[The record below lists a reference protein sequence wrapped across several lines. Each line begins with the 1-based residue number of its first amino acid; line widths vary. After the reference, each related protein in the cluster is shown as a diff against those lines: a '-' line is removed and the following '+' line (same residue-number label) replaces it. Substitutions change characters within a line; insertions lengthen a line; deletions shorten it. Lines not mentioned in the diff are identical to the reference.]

1 MCYAFETPVATA
13 MANNDNALADAN
25 RHPKNPDLAGLLE
38 QGESAKLDGLR
49 FLAEDLARGRHRG
62 YIRSHLHEYHEY
74 WWVCL
79 RCLLE
84 RAIEDKNNKRDGLDE
99 FNVTSS
105 SLPELTDP
113 RKLAKTGNIASND
126 PFFTHLALFRRLY
139 RDERTLSRIELVA
152 ESVCEL
158 LIRLRNV
165 LQIISPKID
174 LRPCLLMWEGP
185 SVPTTTSRGKIT
197 PDNAVWIYVESS
209 NFVSGNDLHYY
220 KCSDSPIYVV
230 AKEEEAY
237 RSFGWWKT
245 SFLNVPQDGTGT
257 TVKQR
262 YTYNP
267 EFVQRFPD
275 RYESN
280 ADVSYFSY
288 PAFYAY
294 SDASLAQISWRTA
307 TEVKECINGEES
319 REAFGDAI
327 SRNILHVAGKENL
340 HQLYKRTLV
349 PYLQDI
355 KDVLSQES
363 ATNFD
368 LALTLSYGMSM
379 YGTKEIEQ
387 LLDNPNVHTLSEA
400 FGLFWLLLVKV
411 PPWVS
416 SEDPSILGNMLRQI
430 TQILSSNSSWFE
442 YPALQDL
449 ASEKMREF
457 ERERAELARAKQMLD
472 VIHQP
477 VQEVI
482 DQLMKA
488 RQQIVS
494 VSSALSDP
502 RRSLFA
508 VVPDVAELFEQ
519 DQPIPTPKGSLVVA
533 DHRSTYR
540 LVDEYRWVF
549 AHVLAKVRGHQ
560 LKDDSEHWK
569 QLTPEQ
575 ALAIEC
581 SLFDHFLA
589 DGNNQFHQ
597 LAKALRFACVGPR
610 IPNDGLLEFGK
621 DEFETT
627 FRSLFFS
634 EQLRR
639 DITACEDL
647 LDRFKRSILDIHKP
661 TPSHLSL
668 RQILVA
674 LPGIAAVH
682 LPETQWEAIKLD
694 DIVLL
699 SADENPFPTL
709 GQLIDFLAGIVHQAA
724 PNGKDATIYIKDV
737 RTSKDA
743 KTSRVTVLAHPWEI
757 KTSLH
762 DVLRINILESDKR
775 TQELLRSWLHCH
787 KQERNSSIFQMR
799 GQYLGNFLG
808 PIQKGLQRTS
818 MSFAPHPGD
827 ADRIP
832 KELVLRWRRDNLT
845 DELMITL
852 AKSVSISVTP
862 QHSLS
867 EVTEALT
874 IEGGSGSLA
883 RTLSPSTPTV
893 LPACDDPSSTPTS
906 SVYCLDHD
914 STRWLAQIATE
925 IHASFVNDLKDVNGN
940 AFVLVHANGYPDHP
954 HGWYGRIAALETLIR
969 ERPRVFFLFVSSDV
983 GFPDAVREL
992 ANTYDN
998 VAYITRPFPNLT
1010 IYPLS
1015 FQWLCTYEY
1024 KFTSGQD
1031 LHTAIEHWRCGVS
1044 PQRVFMTNF
1053 EEVKTAIKCLNN
1065 DVQGAKSLL
1074 RAWVHR
1080 NIKDEIRRMRA
1091 DLIVDE
1097 VAPGSEESVFGMI
1110 REWKDGLGQQ

>member
-1 MCYAFETPVATA
+1 
-13 MANNDNALADAN
+13 MANNDNALAEASSIN
-25 RHPKNPDLAGLLE
+25 RHAKNPDLARLLE
-38 QGESAKLDGLR
+38 QGGSAKLDGLR
-49 FLAEDLARGRHRG
+49 FLADDLAVGRHRG
-62 YIRSHLHEYHEY
+62 DIRSRLHEYYEY

-99 FNVTSS
+99 FNVMKP
-105 SLPELTDP
+105 SLPELADP
-113 RKLAKTGNIASND
+113 RKLEKTDGIAPND
-126 PFFTHLALFRRLY
+126 PIFTHLALFRRLY

-165 LQIISPKID
+165 LQIISPEKD
-174 LRPCLLMWEGP
+174 LHPYLLMWEGP
-185 SVPTTTSRGKIT
+185 RVPTTISSEKIT
-197 PDNAVWIYVESS
+197 PDNAVWIYVEFS

-237 RSFGWWKT
+237 RSFGWWNT
-245 SFLNVPQDGTGT
+245 SFLNVSQDGTET

-267 EFVQRFPD
+267 EFVRRFPD

-280 ADVSYFSY
+280 AKVSYFSY

-307 TEVKECINGEES
+307 TEVKEYINGEEG
-319 REAFGDAI
+319 REAFGNAI
-327 SRNILHVAGKENL
+327 LTNILHVAGRENL
-340 HQLYKRTLV
+340 YQLYEGTLV

-355 KDVLSQES
+355 KEVLSRES

-387 LLDNPNVHTLSEA
+387 LLDNPNVRTLSEA

-411 PPWVS
+411 PTWIS
-416 SEDPSILGNMLRQI
+416 TEDPSRQGDMLRKI

-449 ASEKMREF
+449 ASEKTREL

-502 RRSLFA
+502 KRSLFA
-508 VVPDVAELFEQ
+508 VVPDIAELFEQ

-533 DHRSTYR
+533 DHGLTYR

-549 AHVLAKVRGHQ
+549 AHALAKVRGHQ

-569 QLTPEQ
+569 QLKPEQ

-589 DGNNQFHQ
+589 DENNQFHQ

-610 IPNDGLLEFGK
+610 KQKYELLEFGK
-621 DEFETT
+621 DEFKTT
-627 FRSLFFS
+627 FRSLFFT
-634 EQLRR
+634 

-647 LDRFKRSILDIHKP
+647 LRRFKRSILDIHKP
-661 TPSHLSL
+661 TLSHLSL
-668 RQILVA
+668 RQLLVA
-674 LPGIAAVH
+674 LPGITAVH
-682 LPETQWEAIKLD
+682 YPATQWEEIDLD

-699 SADENPFPTL
+699 NADENPFPTL
-709 GQLIDFLAGIVHQAA
+709 GQLIDFLAGIVHQAD
-724 PNGKDATIYIKDV
+724 PNGKDAAIHIKDV
-737 RTSKDA
+737 RTWKDGR
-743 KTSRVTVLAHPWEI
+743 TSRASMLAHSWEI
-757 KTSLH
+757 KTAKK
-762 DVLRINILESDKR
+762 DVLSIDTLKSDKR

-787 KQERNSSIFQMR
+787 QQERNSAIFQMR

-818 MSFAPHPGD
+818 MSFAPQPGD
-827 ADRIP
+827 VDRIP
-832 KELVLRWRRDNLT
+832 KELVLRWRRDDLA
-845 DELMITL
+845 DELMISL
-852 AKSVSISVTP
+852 AKSVSINVIP

-883 RTLSPSTPTV
+883 RSLSPSTPTV
-893 LPACDDPSSTPTS
+893 LPAGDESSSTPTP

-914 STRWLAQIATE
+914 STRWLAEIATE
-925 IHASFVNDLKDVNGN
+925 IHASFVNDLEDVNGN
-940 AFVLVHANGYPDHP
+940 AFVLVHANGYPGHR
-954 HGWYGRIAALETLIR
+954 HGWYGRIVALEALIR
-969 ERPRVFFLFVSSDV
+969 ARPRVFFLFVSSDLA
-983 GFPDAVREL
+983 FPDGVRALEK
-992 ANTYDN
+992 NCDN
-998 VAYITRPFPNLT
+998 VAYITRPFPHLNV
-1010 IYPLS
+1010 YPLS
-1015 FQWLCTYEY
+1015 FQSLCEYEY

-1044 PQRVFMTNF
+1044 PKRIFVTNF

-1074 RAWVHR
+1074 RAWVQKY
-1080 NIKDEIRRMRA
+1080 IKDESLRMRA
-1091 DLIVDE
+1091 DLIIDA

-1110 REWKDGLGQQ
+1110 RKWKDGLGQQ